1 MFIDFFVPSIFFKF
15 VLYENNAH
23 VNNLYFFIIKVLKKI
38 FIIGARGV
46 DVGDVSER
54 KALRERLQ
62 CKSFRWYLE
71 NIYPESQMPLDYHY
85 LGDVSNE
92 S

>member
-1 MFIDFFVPSIFFKF
+1 MFIDFFVTSIFFKF
-15 VLYENNAH
+15 VLCENNAH
-23 VNNLYFFIIKVLKKI
+23 VNNLYFFIINVLKEI